1 MKMYPIL
8 IKLLSPFFNY
18 CKVTNGGALT
28 SDFIGDIALTYALN
42 RVLKQKN
49 FYSELGEKKGPNY
62 SELRKL
68 DYFFSVGK
76 PISSNLTGIYTRN
89 TLFNVD
95 GGPDYDV
102 LISRTGQSARFPM
115 GKTLF
120 KNYFKVQGIKAEST
134 FSSFL
139 FTRNK
144 FEIEFPITVRIGTGR
159 ETLTI
164 LELNS
169 GIENTDDE
177 IWLNA
182 FSIKTVFGDLVF
194 RNFLKKISDYH
205 LDYKLEN
212 YLLIKKI
219 NIDQVKAL
227 FKECFDD

>member
-1 MKMYPIL
+1 MKTYQIS

-28 SDFIGDIALTYALN
+28 SDFIGDLALNYALN

-49 FYSELGEKKGPNY
+49 FYAEPSGKKKPNY
-62 SELRKL
+62 SELRQL

-76 PISSNLTGIYTRN
+76 PISINLTGIYTRN

-102 LISRTGQSARFPM
+102 LGPNARFPT

-134 FSSFL
+134 FSCCL
-139 FTRNK
+139 FTRNDFK
-144 FEIEFPITVRIGTGR
+144 IEFPITIRLGTGR
-159 ETLTI
+159 ETLSL
-164 LELNS
+164 LELINDT
-169 GIENTDDE
+169 ENTDDE

-194 RNFLKKISDYH
+194 KNFLKKIIDYH

-212 YLLIKKI
+212 YLLIKKL
-219 NIDQVKAL
+219 NSEQVKAL